1 MIYLIFGPQSARNK
15 VKMNRLAKE
24 SLGELD
30 DLNFIKFD
38 YNEELNAEI
47 IDAIETPSLMASKRF
62 IVISNATFLSKGNKN
77 KFLDSLL
84 ASIKNAYDNDICFIL
99 EAEEVDKNNALY
111 KYIEAYGKIF
121 ELLNINDDEWDAY
134 IKAYFLK
141 SLGANIDASAKA
153 ELKRRVHGDL
163 TLFQNE
169 AQKLALYSKN
179 ITLKDVELLVT
190 NPLEEKTGDLF
201 YSLLNNNKAKA
212 IRTFR
217 DLRVQN
223 EEPVRII
230 SMLGNQFRLLNDVR
244 FLSKIGM
251 NDDEIAKE
259 LKINISRVRTMQRMK
274 SKIARLKIEETL
286 LELYDLDLKI
296 KSGLID
302 RFYGFESFLIRFKAY

>member
-24 SLGELD
+24 ALGEMD
-30 DLNFIKFD
+30 ELNFLKFD
-38 YNEELNAEI
+38 YSEELNEEI
-47 IDAIETPSLMASKRF
+47 IDAIQTPSLMASKRF
-62 IVISNATFLSKGNKN
+62 IAINRASFLTKGNKN
-77 KFLDSLL
+77 KFIDTLIEG
-84 ASIKNAYDNDICFIL
+84 IKNAFDNDVCFIV
-99 EAEEVDKNNALY
+99 ESEDIDKNNALY

-134 IKAYFLK
+134 IKQYFMK
-141 SLGANIDASAKA
+141 SLGTNIEPSARL

-169 AQKLALYSKN
+169 AQKLALYTKN

-201 YSLLNNNKAKA
+201 YCLLNNNKVKA
-212 IRTFR
+212 IKTFR

-230 SMLGNQFRLLNDVR
+230 SMLANQFRLLNDVR

-251 NDDEIAKE
+251 IDDEIAKE
-259 LKINISRVRTMQRMK
+259 LKINLSRVRTMQRMK
-274 SKIARLKIEETL
+274 NKIARIKIEQTL
-286 LELYDLDLKI
+286 LDLYDLDLKI

-302 RFYGFESFLIRFKAY
+302 RFYGLESFLIRFKAY